1 MSACLLDDFSF
12 FYMKASVWR
21 TLMGIGFKLHHFA
34 EPKSPTPAFELV
46 IPSRLSTGGGSFK
59 LAFYVPESYFN
70 EESDYRFPVVV
81 NYHGGG
87 FTLGTETDDAR
98 WAAAV
103 NKQTNAIVVSVAYR
117 LAPEYTF
124 SVGVED
130 AADAV
135 IYLAAHAEELSLD
148 PHKIALS
155 GFSSGANFSF
165 AVPLLIHDLKTGAD
179 KRILRDNST
188 GRAGRRQLDTQFYSS
203 ASSLVR
209 SSSSIA
215 LAQSYPTV
223 TSYTPP
229 NPYFARPRGASNS
242 VVKLP
247 SLEPT
252 ALETAQT
259 LPDFTIVAIVS
270 FYPPVDFRQS
280 REAKRLTNPRPDKN
294 LPLTLTALFDEAYI
308 LRSGCDLADPYLSP
322 AAASDEFLKAAYPQN
337 IVLYTC
343 EYDMLNAEGVLFGER
358 LQEGGIGKTVYGGLI
373 KGVGHAFDKKPNP
386 ISFPKEADLS
396 YAESCKILNKVF
408 GRGDLAAER
417 TDSEIDLTVLP
428 YDGSEVDE
436 LIGLDSSAAEASEQ
450 REDNKPIEL
459 PERKSL

>member
-1 MSACLLDDFSF
+1 
-12 FYMKASVWR
+12 
-21 TLMGIGFKLHHFA
+21 MGIGFKLHHFA
-34 EPKSPTPAFELV
+34 EPKSPTPAFELI
-46 IPSRLSTGGGSFK
+46 IPSRLSTGGGFFK
-59 LAFYVPESYFN
+59 LAFYVPDSYFN
-70 EESDYRFPVVV
+70 EDSDYRFPVVV

-87 FTLGTETDDAR
+87 FTLGTATDDAR

-103 NKQTNAIVVSVAYR
+103 NKQANAVVVSVAYR

-135 IYLAAHAEELSLD
+135 IYLAAHAEELNLD

-165 AVPLLIHDLKTGAD
+165 AVPLLIHDLKTGAG
-179 KRILRDNST
+179 KRSLRDNST
-188 GRAGRRQLDTQFYSS
+188 GRGNHRLLDSQFHSS

-215 LAQSYPTV
+215 LAQSYPTA

-229 NPYFARPRGASNS
+229 NIYSARPRGASNS

-247 SLEPT
+247 GLEPT
-252 ALETAQT
+252 ALETAHT
-259 LPDFTIVAIVS
+259 VPEFTIVAIVS
-270 FYPPVDFRQS
+270 FYPPVDFRQT
-280 REAKRLTNPRPDKN
+280 RDAKRLTNPRPDKN
-294 LPLTLTALFDEAYI
+294 LPLALTTLFDEAYI
-308 LRSGCDLADPYLSP
+308 QRSGCDLADPYLSP
-322 AAASDEFLKAAYPQN
+322 AAASDEFLKAAYPQD

-358 LQEGGIGKTVYGGLI
+358 LQEEGIGKTVHGGLI

-396 YAESCKILNKVF
+396 YAEACKTLNKVF
-408 GRGDLAAER
+408 GRGDLVAEET
-417 TDSEIDLTVLP
+417 TDSEIDLPVLR
-428 YDGSEVDE
+428 YNSSEVDRF
-436 LIGLDSSAAEASEQ
+436 IGLDTLAAQKSEQ
-450 REDNKPIEL
+450 REDNKPVES
-459 PERKSL
+459 PERGNSVETKKNQENDQESDTDRKMS